1 MNKNKQQDAIP
12 RICPNGYS
20 SRQAGLEAEKKEVK
34 KLIAA
39 KRPGGFL
46 DFLPTEYLAREKM
59 LNTITK
65 TFRSYGFDFIET
77 PIVEF
82 NSILKGEKSD
92 TGKQTFIISS
102 ESTKRESLGLRFD
115 QTIPFARILAS
126 NPYDPKKKTGIQ
138 LPFKRMVVGP
148 VFRGERPQQGRY
160 RQFYQFDIDIAGSSS
175 MMADAEI
182 ITLMTTTLENIGV
195 KRFTIRINNR
205 KIFAGFGRL
214 IKERTSQIKNQRENK
229 IDRKQLDRITTE
241 IIRSI
246 DKVDK
251 IGGGKVRD
259 EIENKLQEEFQLSES
274 VAKEVSKTVKKFL
287 AISGS
292 NYQKLN
298 QCEKIFSK
306 SKEAQKGI
314 NELKEIIELL
324 KAQNKEENIEID
336 FSIARGLDYYT
347 GTVMETTLSDLP
359 EFGSVFS
366 GGRYNE
372 LVKQF
377 TGKGLSVV
385 GASIGIDRLFAALGQ
400 LRILNLNQKTS
411 AEAMVLRLVS
421 NSEAVLSSDEEYL
434 KIAQRIRR
442 CGIKTTVCFLDDT
455 TFKSQFNF
463 ALNSGIKYV
472 IIIGED
478 EFKNNTAQIKNLQTR
493 KQQEISQDKIENYF
507 KK

>member
-12 RICPNGYS
+12 KTCLNGYS
-20 SRQAGLEAEKKEVK
+20 FRQAGLEAEKKEVK

-77 PIVEF
+77 PIIEF

-92 TGKQTFIISS
+92 TGKQIFVISS

-175 MMADAEI
+175 VMADAEI
-182 ITLMTTTLENIGV
+182 ITLMTTTLENLGV
-195 KRFTIRINNR
+195 KRFTIKINNR

-214 IKERTSQIKNQRENK
+214 ITKTTSQIKNQRENK
-229 IDRKQLDRITTE
+229 IDRKQLDRIITE

-251 IGGGKVRD
+251 IGGGKVRG
-259 EIENKLQEEFQLSES
+259 EIEKKLQEEFQLSES
-274 VAKEVSKTVKKFL
+274 VVKEISNTVKKFL

-298 QCEKIFSK
+298 QCEKIFSE
-306 SKEAQKGI
+306 SKEAQEGI
-314 NELKEIIELL
+314 KELKEIIELL
-324 KAQNKEENIEID
+324 KAQNKEEDIEID
-336 FSIARGLDYYT
+336 FSVARGLDYYT
-347 GTVMETTLSDLP
+347 GTVMETTLTDLP

-366 GGRYNE
+366 GGRYNK

-377 TGKGLSVV
+377 TGKDLSVV
-385 GASIGIDRLFAALGQ
+385 GASIGVDRLFAALDE
-400 LRILNLNQKTS
+400 LKRIDYSRKTS
-411 AEAMVLRLVS
+411 ADVMILRLLK
-421 NSEAVLSSDEEYL
+421 NKTAQREYL
-434 KIAQRIRR
+434 KIAQEIRQA
-442 CGIKTTVCFLDDT
+442 KMNTTVSFLDDM

-463 ALNSGIKYV
+463 ALNSGVKYV
-472 IIIGED
+472 VIAGEQ
-478 EFKNNTAQIKNLQTR
+478 EFKNKTVQIKNLQTR
-493 KQQEISQDKIENYF
+493 KQQELPQNRIANYF